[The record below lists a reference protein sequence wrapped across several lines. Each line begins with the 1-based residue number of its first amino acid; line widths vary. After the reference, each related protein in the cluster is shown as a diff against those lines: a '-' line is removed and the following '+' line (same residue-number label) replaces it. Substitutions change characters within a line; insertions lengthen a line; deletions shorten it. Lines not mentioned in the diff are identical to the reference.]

1 MAGLQCVGCVLSGV
15 SILEGGEDPAWRTGC
30 LGGLQPWQEGLR
42 KPTSTTIFNRL
53 VLMEHLLLCRFL
65 GAVGAWRGKQNMAT
79 ALQEHG
85 PLGGMEAFID
95 MYSMK
100 RTKHLMNTC

>member
-1 MAGLQCVGCVLSGV
+1 MAHRLFGRAAALA
-15 SILEGGEDPAWRTGC
+15 GGPEKTHKYHHFQPFGTYGAPA
-30 LGGLQPWQEGLR
+30 
-42 KPTSTTIFNRL
+42 
-53 VLMEHLLLCRFL
+53 VCRFL
-65 GAVGAWRGKQNMAT
+65 GAVGAWRGKENMAT

-85 PLGGMEAFID
+85 PLGGIEAFID